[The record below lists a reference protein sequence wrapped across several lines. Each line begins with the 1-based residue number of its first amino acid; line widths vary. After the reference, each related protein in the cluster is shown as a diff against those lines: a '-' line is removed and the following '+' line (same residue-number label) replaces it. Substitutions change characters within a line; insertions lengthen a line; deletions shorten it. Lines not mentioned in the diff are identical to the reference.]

1 MSAHV
6 KIGEKLTKLARRAS
20 QRIAD
25 DFIKE
30 ATAAGAPAE
39 TASGVLASGQIPEG
53 VTGGLKKAWNIY
65 RRRIGD
71 FAAAE
76 KAFEGFAQT
85 HASRAWCPPFR
96 CCPGH

>member
-65 RRRIGD
+65 QSRVCTLTCH
-71 FAAAE
+71 AA
-76 KAFEGFAQT
+76 
-85 HASRAWCPPFR
+85 S
-96 CCPGH
+96 